1 MMEQQK
7 LSAALALVRIYAEE
21 HHVPIM
27 EETGIDELLALLK
40 KQQPH
45 HILEIGS
52 AIGFSAIK
60 MAAGMPGCH
69 VDTIERDDT
78 RYEKAVEFISLAGL
92 SEAIRIFHADA
103 LEMDLAELKTSYD
116 AIFIDAAKGQYEKFF
131 NKYESLLADNGLIYC
146 DNMHM
151 HGMAGMDISEIP
163 RRKRTMIRNLKA
175 FKEHMM
181 NHPSYEAELLP
192 VGDGIMIC
200 RKKSL
205 KK

>member
-1 MMEQQK
+1 MEQK
-7 LSAALALVRIYAEE
+7 NLSAALALVRSYAEE

-27 EETGIDELLALLK
+27 EETGIEELLALLRE
-40 KQQPH
+40 QNPGN
-45 HILEIGS
+45 ILEIGS

-60 MAAGMPGCH
+60 MAAGMPGCQI
-69 VDTIERDDT
+69 DTIERDDI
-78 RYEKAVEFISLAGL
+78 RYEKALEFISLAGM
-92 SEAIRIFHADA
+92 SEEIRIFHADA
-103 LEMDLAELKTSYD
+103 LEMDLARLEPSYD

-131 NKYESLLADNGLIYC
+131 NKYESLLAGNGLIYC

-151 HGMAGMDISEIP
+151 HGMAEMDILDIP

-175 FKEHMM
+175 FKEYMM
-181 NHPSYEAELLP
+181 DHPSYEAKLLP

-200 RKKSL
+200 RKKPS

>member
-1 MMEQQK
+1 MEQQK
-7 LSAALALVRIYAEE
+7 LSAALALVRSYAEE

-60 MAAGMPGCH
+60 MAAGMPGCQ

-78 RYEKAVEFISLAGL
+78 RYEKAVEFITLAGL
-92 SEAIRIFHADA
+92 NEAIRIFHADA
-103 LEMDLAELKTSYD
+103 LEMDLAMLNPSYD

-131 NKYESLLADNGLIYC
+131 NKYESLLAENGLIYC

-151 HGMAGMDISEIP
+151 HGMAEMDISEIP

-200 RKKSL
+200 RKKPF